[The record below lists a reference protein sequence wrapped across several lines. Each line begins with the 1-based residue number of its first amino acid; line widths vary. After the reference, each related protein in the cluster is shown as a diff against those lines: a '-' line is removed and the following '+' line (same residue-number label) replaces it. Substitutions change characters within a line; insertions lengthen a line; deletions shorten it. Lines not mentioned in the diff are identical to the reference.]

1 MLHKEN
7 YDRLL
12 ILGLVFTLL
21 IFLGFAAY
29 LFMENNRVASA
40 AEILAEERVTLGRAI
55 YNEQCVSCHGANGEG
70 GVGTA
75 LNNKLL
81 LKNTL
86 DQVFFS
92 VIRSGVPSTQMPSWS
107 VDYGGP
113 LTDEDIHNVVAFIR
127 AWEPTAPEILPVV
140 FEPSPAQGAL
150 IFETTCATCHGS
162 NGAGV
167 GETPAVNDPAAL
179 AALDDDWL
187 RQLLTYGLPAQGMP
201 AYGVALTTD
210 QIEHLVALFGAWR
223 TGEQVAAAYNVTDL
237 AGAAIFA
244 LQAGDAESA
253 ALQVARALA
262 IVPAGPAA
270 DVLLEADAALAA
282 GDAAG
287 ALTPLETLRDQWPL
301 GDAESGAVFYAE
313 KCAVCHGAAG
323 EGGIGTALQPNQYVQ
338 DNNNAALVEF
348 ILTGRPGTAMAG
360 WEGRATEQELADVV
374 AFLRTWQP

>member
-7 YDRLL
+7 YDRFL

-21 IFLGFAAY
+21 IFIGFAAY
-29 LFMENNRVASA
+29 LFMENNRGASA
-40 AEILAEERVTLGRAI
+40 AETLAEERVTLGRAI

-70 GVGTA
+70 GVGPA
-75 LNNKLL
+75 LNNKTV

-86 DQVFFS
+86 DHIFFS
-92 VIRSGVPSTQMPSWS
+92 VIRSGVPGTQMPPWS

-127 AWEPTAPEILPVV
+127 AWEPTAPEILPAV
-140 FEPSPAQGAL
+140 FEPSPEQGAL
-150 IFETTCATCHGS
+150 IFETACATCHGS

-179 AALDDDWL
+179 ATLDDDWL
-187 RQLLTYGLPAQGMP
+187 RQLLVYGLPAKGMP
-201 AYGVALTTD
+201 AYGAALTTD
-210 QIEHLVALFGAWR
+210 QIEHLVALLGAWR
-223 TGEQVAAAYNVTDL
+223 TGEQVAAAYSITDL
-237 AGAAIFA
+237 ASAAIFA

-253 ALQVARALA
+253 ALQVTRALA
-262 IVPAGPAA
+262 IAPAGPAS
-270 DVLLEADAALAA
+270 DVLNEADSALAA
-282 GDAAG
+282 GDATG
-287 ALTPLETLRDQWPL
+287 ALPPLETLRDQWPL
-301 GDAESGAVFYAE
+301 GDSENGAAFYTE
-313 KCAVCHGAAG
+313 KCAVCHGAEG
-323 EGGIGTALQPNQYVQ
+323 EGGIGTALKPNQYVQ

-360 WEGRATEQELADVV
+360 WDGRATEQELADVV